1 MVVKLLGTRGS
12 VPVSNQQ
19 TRKYGGN
26 TTCLYIKANSGE
38 TIIIDA
44 GTGIRELGPSLLR
57 DRVNIM
63 HLIFTHYHW
72 DHMQGLPFFAP
83 IFQRDSIINIYGPK
97 KEVTVKKALSY
108 QMAKPYFPTVSWSD
122 VPSKILYKTINN
134 KLKIGS
140 IKIRTIVN
148 NHPNYTLGLK
158 FIENDKSVAFLT
170 DNELFTKDGPTPY
183 KKFITF
189 VKNVDL
195 LIHDAQY
202 SDQVYEFKLG
212 WGHSTPSQVMKLV
225 EDANIKDVLLT
236 HHDPY
241 HSDKFIDN
249 TIKELSKKYPDVTV
263 KAAADGKTITFK

>member
-1 MVVKLLGTRGS
+1 MIIRLLGTRGS

-26 TTCLYIKANSGE
+26 TTCLYLKAGSGDS
-38 TIIIDA
+38 IIIDA

-57 DRVNIM
+57 NRVHKI

-83 IFQRDSIINIYGPK
+83 IFQKDTVLNIYGPK

-108 QMAKPYFPTVSWSD
+108 QMTKPYFPTITWAD
-122 VPSKILYKTINN
+122 VPSKIVYKPINN
-134 KLKIGS
+134 KLRIGG
-140 IKIRTIVN
+140 IKIQTIVN

-158 FIENDKSVAFLT
+158 FIENNSSVAFLT

-183 KKFITF
+183 KKFVNF

-202 SDQVYEFKLG
+202 SDQIYEFKIG

-225 EDANIKDVLLT
+225 HDANVKEVLFT

-241 HSDKFIDN
+241 SSDKFID
-249 TIKELSKKYPDVTV
+249 TVVKDLSKKFPRVNV
-263 KAAADGKTITFK
+263 KAAADGKTLTFK